1 MKFLEVNMSNSIF
14 KEFCMKK
21 QYTRKQITEAIAYW
35 EKQLKARNYKRVD
48 ESVESMARLKMQQ
61 VKEKLAASAG

>member
-1 MKFLEVNMSNSIF
+1 
-14 KEFCMKK
+14 MKK

-35 EKQLKARNYKRVD
+35 EKQLKAGNYKRVD